1 MKFLLYFL
9 CLTGL
14 MQPLLAKDWTLELRG
29 ACYLPTSQ
37 EAQSIYS
44 RAWLESEVF
53 TAKKLNQYLEA
64 FGQVSWTVKKGQ
76 TSRGEFGFKD
86 RSRIWILPLTA
97 GLRVVYP
104 IATKAKVYAGAG
116 ISYSYLKIENRYED
130 IDYYF
135 YSSSPF
141 HKQIYEHHLGALWK
155 TGLLIDTGD
164 HTYLDFFVDYA
175 WQTFRLKQ
183 NDLFADR
190 IVGHQLNLSGV
201 KVGAGFG
208 VNF

>member
-53 TAKKLNQYLEA
+53 TAKKLHQYLEA

-86 RSRIWILPLTA
+86 RSRLA
-97 GLRVVYP
+97 G
-104 IATKAKVYAGAG
+104 
-116 ISYSYLKIENRYED
+116 
-130 IDYYF
+130 
-135 YSSSPF
+135 
-141 HKQIYEHHLGALWK
+141 
-155 TGLLIDTGD
+155 
-164 HTYLDFFVDYA
+164 
-175 WQTFRLKQ
+175 RLS
-183 NDLFADR
+183 
-190 IVGHQLNLSGV
+190 HCH
-201 KVGAGFG
+201 
-208 VNF
+208 